1 MPQFEVGRRPGTTRT
16 ESYIIK
22 DVKIF
27 RRVLKTLNKE
37 NDIVNFKNHHE
48 RKEI

>member
-1 MPQFEVGRRPGTTRT
+1 MPQFEVGRQPGTTRT

-37 NDIVNFKNHHE
+37 NDIKNHHE
-48 RKEI
+48 RKELN